1 MANRSASAR
10 IGGEEGQ
17 AAVSFV
23 AAVPALVI
31 LALAMIQF
39 ALAGHAA
46 LSAANAARAAAR
58 ASYTGADPTEA
69 ARAALPPSFRE
80 RAEVSAQG
88 DRAEVEVESPRALP
102 FLPAIPVTAS
112 AELGPDDGV
121 DDG

>member
-1 MANRSASAR
+1 MARLSAR
-10 IGGEEGQ
+10 ATTEGQAGQ

-23 AAVPALVI
+23 AVVPALVI
-31 LALAMIQF
+31 VALALAQF

-58 ASYTGADPTEA
+58 ASYTGEDPDAA

-80 RAEVSAQG
+80 RADVSARG
-88 DRAEVEVESPRALP
+88 DRAEVEVEAPRALP
-102 FLPAIPVTAS
+102 FLPVIDVTGS
-112 AELGPDDGV
+112 AQLAPDDGI